1 MEGGEYD
8 EIDNENDAASGE
20 AKNSLSRLHSKVHAR
35 LQSDHFCLTAEQIFL
50 LVFEYLEGIL

>member
-20 AKNSLSRLHSKVHAR
+20 AKKLFIIA
-35 LQSDHFCLTAEQIFL
+35 TAAALRSACEIAK
-50 LVFEYLEGIL
+50 